1 MKKLMVLAAGIMFL
15 WAASD
20 AIGAESDG
28 ILGVWTTQ
36 GGKYKVEIF
45 KCGAAFCGKVVW
57 LAEPEYPAGDEK
69 GMAGKAKVD
78 RNNPEESLRSRPLLG
93 LQMMKGFTYSADNS
107 TWEGGTIYDP
117 DNGKTYKCKI
127 TQPNADQLNVRGFI
141 GFSLLGRTE
150 KWVRAETGNN

>member
-1 MKKLMVLAAGIMFL
+1 MKKLMVLAAGIMLL

-36 GGKYKVEIF
+36 GGKAKVEIF
-45 KCGAAFCGKVVW
+45 KCGAAYCGKIIW
-57 LAEPEYPAGDEK
+57 FDESAYPT
-69 GMAGKAKVD
+69 VD

-93 LQMMKGFTYSADNS
+93 LQMLKGFTYSADNG

-117 DNGKTYKCKI
+117 GNGKTYKCKI

-141 GFSLLGRTE
+141 GISLLGRTE
-150 KWVRAETGNN
+150 EWVRAETGNN